1 MKPGVKMEVEKE
13 PFEKFESREQDGN
26 SDHPFVKSE
35 STEIKNEVKTEV
47 KVEPFEKFESREQ
60 DGIDLITSENF
71 DHSLVKSEVQSS
83 EMKTEVKNEVKEEP
97 FQDFESREQ
106 MGIDFITSEEFHH
119 HSKGEDSQFLCTKH

>member
-1 MKPGVKMEVEKE
+1 MEVEKE

-60 DGIDLITSENF
+60 DGIDLITSE
-71 DHSLVKSEVQSS
+71 
-83 EMKTEVKNEVKEEP
+83 MKTEVKNEVKDEP
-97 FQDFESREQ
+97 FEEFESREQ
-106 MGIDFITSEEFHH
+106 MGIDLITSEEFHH
-119 HSKGEDSQFLCTKH
+119 PSEGQ

>member
-1 MKPGVKMEVEKE
+1 MEVEKE

-60 DGIDLITSENF
+60 EGIDLITSKNF
-71 DHSLVKSEVQSS
+71 DHSLAKSELT
-83 EMKTEVKNEVKEEP
+83 EMKTEVKTEGLAP
-97 FQDFESREQ
+97 SFPQIFSS
-106 MGIDFITSEEFHH
+106 G
-119 HSKGEDSQFLCTKH
+119 